1 MIVTF
6 DIGNGDFDYYT
17 NEEWSNQL
25 AEWRAELE
33 ASSDKTYGAEVIDAE
48 ELVEMTYGDELFFQE
63 VPEIVLDRMPR

>member
-33 ASSDKTYGAEVIDAE
+33 ADGYEGAEAVDAE
-48 ELVEMTYGDELFFQE
+48 ELVEMTYGDELFFEE

>member
-33 ASSDKTYGAEVIDAE
+33 GDDGEAIDAE

-63 VPEIVLDRMPR
+63 VPQIVLDRMPR